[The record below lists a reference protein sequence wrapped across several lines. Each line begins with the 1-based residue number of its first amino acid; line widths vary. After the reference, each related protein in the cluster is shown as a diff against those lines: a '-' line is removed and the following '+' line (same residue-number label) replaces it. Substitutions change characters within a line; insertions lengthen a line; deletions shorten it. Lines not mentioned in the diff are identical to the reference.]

1 MSGPVEQ
8 DWKQVTWTKAP
19 AAATRTGT
27 TKQNHVGARL
37 HKLDN
42 IGYDDNATMQT
53 KTVTRAFSSQLQSA
67 RLSKSLTQKALAAM
81 INEKPT
87 VVNDY
92 EAGKAVPNQQV
103 IQKLNRALGI
113 QLVGNN
119 KAKPKKPTKK

>member
-1 MSGPVEQ
+1 
-8 DWKQVTWTKAP
+8 
-19 AAATRTGT
+19 
-27 TKQNHVGARL
+27 
-37 HKLDN
+37 
-42 IGYDDNATMQT
+42 MQT